1 MNWKLIKKYI
11 NYGETI
17 MLPAYNMKKS
27 NPQDKYY
34 QIGYKSYFNSIP
46 RDLADDL
53 VLTDRASY
61 LLGWDTAKQECLN
74 KSPRTPRPSVS
85 Q

>member
-1 MNWKLIKKYI
+1 
-11 NYGETI
+11 
-17 MLPAYNMKKS
+17 MLPAYNMKTG
-27 NPQDKYY
+27 NQQDNYY

-74 KSPRTPRPSVS
+74 KSARTPRPSS
-85 Q
+85 TQ

>member
-1 MNWKLIKKYI
+1 
-11 NYGETI
+11 
-17 MLPAYNMKKS
+17 MLPAYNMKTI
-27 NPQDKYY
+27 NPKDKYY
-34 QIGYKSYFNSIP
+34 IIGYNSYFNSIP

-61 LLGWDTAKQECLN
+61 LLGWDTARQEYLN